1 MTANRI
7 HNLSLAAALSFA
19 LALPALPAGI
29 FDAAPAVTTSGT
41 AEPARNRTNKNNRA
55 AFGTAFEVNAS
66 NEPW

>member
-29 FDAAPAVTTSGT
+29 FDAAPAANTSETLDT
-41 AEPARNRTNKNNRA
+41 ASNRTKNNHRA
-55 AFGTAFEVNAS
+55 AFGTAFEMNAN